1 MSASGDFD
9 MLQLTGGGGG
19 ELVLAVT
26 LCVVRFMLLHEHH
39 HPTSTAAAG
48 GSVNLSGRVAV
59 KGAQQLEIDPLAL
72 PCGGWRNDA

>member
-1 MSASGDFD
+1 MSTSGDFD
-9 MLQLTGGGGG
+9 MLQLTGGG

-26 LCVVRFMLLHEHH
+26 LCVVRFMLLREHH
-39 HPTSTAAAG
+39 HPTSTATAG